1 MAAYLKIPSLYIT
14 HSGCLLTDVARLRRT
29 TTISCLV
36 VIANCPTCFHW
47 RINKVHQ
54 EPLKLDIGLGMA
66 VGSFAP
72 AGLISEAAAQPNR
85 CGVAR
90 SLDLNENS
98 GLRENSTKIPGL
110 REKGQLSLVASRVIV
125 EASCVRHV
133 HMDEAP
139 RSVHVKNGMDAS

>member
-1 MAAYLKIPSLYIT
+1 MAAYLKIPTLYIAR
-14 HSGCLLTDVARLRRT
+14 SGCLLTDVARLHRT

-72 AGLISEAAAQPNR
+72 AGLISEAAVQPNR

-98 GLRENSTKIPGL
+98 GL